1 MIPSSTATD
10 RTPYALDRP
19 LPAEVVV
26 ARGAWLGYRRYPV
39 FGWRWL
45 RGRSLIFAV
54 AIGAWALLT
63 GWGMGMMA
71 SDMRLGLLSGLHFFG
86 GFILMSCVGPLF
98 ATLVRHRG
106 WPLRRERIGVVL
118 AVLTG
123 IVVAYFADTWAS
135 GYLEQAVAKTHGIT
149 AKVKPPEFSPF
160 VKAIVATINV
170 AFAVVIYGALGGGLA
185 LRAYFRELGRWQD
198 SRQAAAIAT
207 LQAEKV
213 RSELRLGV
221 LQAQVEPHFLFNTLA
236 SVRALVRQD
245 PGQAEATLDA
255 LVDYLRASI
264 PRLRD
269 AGAASDSTL
278 PDSTMLDATLLDST
292 LGQQLDL
299 CASYLELMR
308 LRTAGRLSH
317 AIEIDPAL
325 REVPFP
331 PLLLISLVENAV
343 KHGIEPRPGPGT
355 ITLSAERDGDALRVW
370 VIDDGMGLQ
379 PGVGGGL
386 GLANVRAQLQTRYGD
401 RAEFALHSRPPKGAC
416 AELRIPL
423 AGDAR

>member
-1 MIPSSTATD
+1 MISSSVSD
-10 RTPYALDRP
+10 RTPYALDQP

-26 ARGAWLGYRRYPV
+26 SRGAWLGYRRYPV

-45 RGRSLIFAV
+45 RGRSLIFGGVIAV
-54 AIGAWALLT
+54 FACFIVGGMVIATGDVRRGVMLAL
-63 GWGMGMMA
+63 
-71 SDMRLGLLSGLHFFG
+71 SFSV
-86 GFILMSCVGPLF
+86 GFMLMCSSGPLL
-98 ATLVRHRG
+98 AALVRHAG
-106 WPLRRERIGVVL
+106 WPLRRERFGIVL
-118 AVLTG
+118 ALLLG
-123 IVVAYFADTWAS
+123 IIVSYFADAWS
-135 GYLEQAVAKTHGIT
+135 SNYLQQNMPMREDARILI
-149 AKVKPPEFSPF
+149 KPPALSPV
-160 VKAIVATINV
+160 VKAATQALNLALLV
-170 AFAVVIYGALGGGLA
+170 LIYGALGGGLA

-198 SRQAAAIAT
+198 SRQAAALAT
-207 LQAEKV
+207 LQAEKQ

-269 AGAASDSTL
+269 AEATLDSN
-278 PDSTMLDATLLDST
+278 LLDST

-317 AIEIDPAL
+317 AIEVDAAL
-325 REVPFP
+325 REMPFP

-355 ITLSAERDGDALRVW
+355 ITLSAERDGDALRLR

-401 RAEFALHSRPPKGAC
+401 RAAFALHSRPPQGAC
-416 AELRIPL
+416 AELRIPVD
-423 AGDAR
+423 DAR